1 VSTSAFSLFGG
12 ASKQPDT
19 PATVP
24 APAAPTATSTAPLF
38 GGGGSFGSF
47 GKAAT
52 PDAATDKDKGKE
64 KEAEKGTAA
73 AGAPPAESNIF
84 STFGVRKPEE
94 PVNPAGKCS
103 ELSCYVR

>member
-1 VSTSAFSLFGG
+1 M
-12 ASKQPDT
+12 
-19 PATVP
+19 P

-52 PDAATDKDKGKE
+52 PDAATDKGKE

-73 AGAPPAESNIF
+73 AGAPPAGSNIF
-84 STFGVRKPEE
+84 STFGVKKPEE
-94 PVNPAGKCS
+94 PVKPAGECS